1 MGHMKWWAVAAAVC
15 VGGSSANAFYW
26 PDWPSSPGARI
37 ERTLL
42 PQGQS
47 SPGTP
52 VANPKFPNGDL
63 GFPDLPV
70 APPLPPP
77 PPGHVPEPASG
88 VAGLIGLGV
97 LAAAKWRRR
106 KV

>member
-1 MGHMKWWAVAAAVC
+1 MRHAKWWAVAVAAGV
-15 VGGSSANAFYW
+15 SNSPAAAFYW
-26 PDWPSSPGARI
+26 PDWPSTPGARI

-42 PQGQS
+42 PPGQS

-52 VANPKFPNGDL
+52 VANPKFPNNDL

-77 PPGHVPEPASG
+77 PPEHVPEPASG

-97 LAAAKWRRR
+97 LAAAKWRR
-106 KV
+106 KK